1 MQRFVSAK
9 HILETDSNDM
19 LEEVES
25 VGSVKS
31 SRKLSEEGG
40 WTCGQCTFQNQLED
54 PLCQMCNSSRPIS
67 TNNGLISCHLC
78 TYENSLGSVECLMCG
93 SRLQETKEKQQNS
106 SFLTSSS
113 SSRTSTLK
121 KSENEET
128 EQQSSALSRKVSSIS
143 VSLVR
148 RSSTKSNTTASK
160 DLYDIDDDLSD
171 VEDRFKRKVTT
182 DTTRSGVK
190 QQPKPQTEEEEES
203 EEGSDEE
210 IDSNEYSED
219 GTYSQDSD
227 DDEEEDGSDSSDEE
241 SEEDESDED
250 DAEVLVDT
258 PPRRLKKTSNSP
270 IIINDDIDEFESSS
284 DVSVSEFF
292 STKTGTSPSTTTLNR
307 SVESFL
313 SNKPR
318 EVKPSLPDVSAH
330 YW

>member
-1 MQRFVSAK
+1 M
-9 HILETDSNDM
+9 
-19 LEEVES
+19 
-25 VGSVKS
+25 
-31 SRKLSEEGG
+31 RKNEIIEPERQS
-40 WTCGQCTFQNQLED
+40 
-54 PLCQMCNSSRPIS
+54 
-67 TNNGLISCHLC
+67 
-78 TYENSLGSVECLMCG
+78 
-93 SRLQETKEKQQNS
+93 
-106 SFLTSSS
+106 
-113 SSRTSTLK
+113 STLSK
-121 KSENEET
+121 RA
-128 EQQSSALSRKVSSIS
+128 SSVS

-148 RSSTKSNTTASK
+148 RSSTKSNNTASK
-160 DLYDIDDDLSD
+160 DLYDIDDEFSD
-171 VEDRFKRKVTT
+171 GKDRFKRKVSAE
-182 DTTRSGVK
+182 TTRSGVN
-190 QQPKPQTEEEEES
+190 QQPRPQREDEGES
-203 EEGSDEE
+203 EEEVSDEE

-227 DDEEEDGSDSSDEE
+227 DDEEEDSSDSSDEE

-258 PPRRLKKTSNSP
+258 PPRRVKKTSNSP

-318 EVKPSLPDVSAH
+318 EARPSLPEVSAH